1 MLRDAGEGFFHRDDH
16 GIEVRDLGREPVELL
31 ESVMKLGDE
40 QHFYARREA
49 LAPPLPRKHE
59 NAALVLPRGV
69 SEAKTQARRLRDAAR
84 ASVPMKSTPRE
95 AGRSAGTA
103 VQQAAHERSRTSTG
117 FPIRS

>member
-1 MLRDAGEGFFHRDDH
+1 MLRDAGEVFFHHDDLRLEIQRRAEVEEVARDDH

-59 NAALVLPRGV
+59 NAALV
-69 SEAKTQARRLRDAAR
+69 
-84 ASVPMKSTPRE
+84 
-95 AGRSAGTA
+95 RSAAFRGRKLKPGGGA
-103 VQQAAHERSRTSTG
+103 WRRGPASR
-117 FPIRS
+117 